1 MPIRRRKRDIKPGL
15 PLTTA
20 DLSKARAEL
29 AECMDPGEF
38 RRRVHGLDK
47 RVRPDKKFNDNEY
60 KFLREAWVL
69 AELSKYMPFVKIR
82 LAELGKDPPDG
93 YALTEDGEEVKIEVT
108 SAQNPGRPL
117 GADYRRDE
125 WKKGDSVQSPI
136 EKVEVFA
143 AILEEAIRKK
153 VNDENRGCAL
163 VVEQNIVNAI
173 ITPDEKEKAI
183 LSIKGKYAAEFKHLW
198 ILWSGKIF

>member
-69 AELSKYMPFVKIR
+69 AELSKHMPFVKIR
-82 LAELGKDPPDG
+82 LVHTPLRSLRSPRKSRGIPRF
-93 YALTEDGEEVKIEVT
+93 
-108 SAQNPGRPL
+108 SRP
-117 GADYRRDE
+117 
-125 WKKGDSVQSPI
+125 
-136 EKVEVFA
+136 
-143 AILEEAIRKK
+143 
-153 VNDENRGCAL
+153 
-163 VVEQNIVNAI
+163 
-173 ITPDEKEKAI
+173 TP
-183 LSIKGKYAAEFKHLW
+183 
-198 ILWSGKIF
+198 